1 LLYSWDAPSID
12 LLHLPEKIFFFFLE
26 KTAQQLINKAFQS
39 IHYLVNLRSMLSLD
53 PKDLAIP
60 KLHGYLLG
68 AVGPRPIA
76 FASTMDADG
85 NPNLAPFS
93 FFNVFSANPPIMV
106 FSPARSG
113 RTNTTKDTYNNV
125 KVVPEVVINV
135 VTYDIVHQMSLASSP
150 YEPGVDEFEKAGF
163 TKVASETVKP
173 FRVAESPVQFECK
186 VNEVIELGD
195 GGGAGNL
202 VVCEVTRIHIN
213 EDIIGDDG
221 KIDQKKIDLVSRM
234 GGNWYCRADETSMFE
249 ITKPIVT
256 KGIGFDCIPEDIL
269 KSTILTGND
278 LGQLAGIE
286 ELPNE
291 TDVNDYKLMELS
303 DLFVSLE
310 DEQSKL
316 ETELHLKAKKLLEED
331 KLEEAWMTLL
341 SFNN

>member
-1 LLYSWDAPSID
+1 MRSID
-12 LLHLPEKIFFFFLE
+12 PKSLP
-26 KTAQQLINKAFQS
+26 
-39 IHYLVNLRSMLSLD
+39 
-53 PKDLAIP
+53 IP
-60 KLHGYLLG
+60 QLHGYLLG

-76 FASTMDADG
+76 FASTIDKNG
-85 NPNLAPFS
+85 VSNLAPFS

-125 KVVPEVVINV
+125 KEVPEVVINV
-135 VTYDIVHQMSLASSP
+135 VNYDLVHQMSLASSP
-150 YEPGVDEFEKAGF
+150 YDPGTDEFEKTGL
-163 TKVASETVKP
+163 TPLASETIQP

-202 VVCEVTRIHIN
+202 VICEVTRIHIN
-213 EDIIGDDG
+213 DEVLDQDG
-221 KIDQKKIDLVSRM
+221 KIDQHKIDLVSRM
-234 GGNWYCRADETSMFE
+234 GGNWYCRADKTSMFE

-256 KGIGFDCIPEDIL
+256 KGIGVDAIPEDIRL
-269 KSTILTGND
+269 STILTGND
-278 LGQLAGIE
+278 LGQLGGIE

-291 TDVNDYKLMELS
+291 TDVNDYKLLELS

-310 DEQSKL
+310 DKQAAL
-316 ETELHLKAKKLLEED
+316 EIALHQRAKELLTEN
-331 KLEEAWMTLL
+331 KLEEAWKTLL